1 MADQKIRSQAVIIG
15 DNLIAA
21 STGVTASSNHLI
33 LKEWEGWDLPPEH
46 ERLSTPRLFGDGDIY
61 SKLTYHGSKTFSFRI
76 LADIPES
83 SNVRIVRSQLMKVA
97 DRLNDTSTVAMVY
110 YEGGK
115 VVFKEVMNALP
126 SSPFIEEWIP
136 VNNTVEFA
144 ISFYAPNPWK
154 TVYLNG
160 SSTAESTKRL

>member
-33 LKEWEGWDLPPEH
+33 LKEWEGWDLPPES
-46 ERLSTPRLFGDGDIY
+46 ERMTTPRLFGHGDIY
-61 SKLTYHGSKTFSFRI
+61 SKLTYHSSKTFSFRVI
-76 LADIPES
+76 ADIPNS
-83 SNVRIVRSQLMKVA
+83 SNIRTVRTQLMKVA
-97 DRLNDTSTVAMVY
+97 DRLNDTSKVSMVY
-110 YEGGK
+110 YENGK

-126 SSPFIEEWIP
+126 ASPFLEEWIP
-136 VNNTVEFA
+136 QNNTVEFVM
-144 ISFYAPNPWK
+144 SFYAPDPWK

-160 SSTAESTKRL
+160 SSTAEAKKRL